1 MNRRSATLRLNA
13 LVGAWLLAAVV
24 AVLVH
29 RWVEFPVWLMVH
41 TVLLGAGSTAI
52 LIWSQHFADAV
63 LRSGSATVSRSLV
76 VRVAIFTLGA
86 VLVATGRVGQ
96 LPELLVA
103 GSVVL
108 VVVGVWHA
116 ISLGV
121 QVRASLPAGFAVL
134 VRFYVLAGAALVPGV
149 IAGAWLARSSD
160 AAIVDRLFVAH
171 VSFTVL
177 GWMGLT
183 VLGTLVLL
191 WPTVLS
197 TRASDDAVPRARRS
211 VWVLAGALALIG
223 AAVSVDAPAV
233 VAVAAVVW
241 LLGMSLVL
249 LPAARI
255 ALRIRATSFAAMSIA
270 AGTVW
275 FAGVVVALGVAA
287 LTAGQDWAA
296 LGDGIARLAVP
307 VTAGFLAQVLLGA
320 LAYLIPV
327 MAGRGPRSRAAAAVE
342 FDRAAVFRVCAT
354 NAGLAVFLLPL
365 PSLVSVGV
373 SVLVLA
379 VLASTLV
386 LAARGL
392 VAARRGRA
400 ASGEV
405 PTPLVPIGMPERPA
419 ERRPALSGQAAS
431 AASAIV
437 LVVALGIALD
447 PAAAGIGVSAVPS
460 ESAASTGQ
468 TTTVAVSVV
477 GMRFSPSVIEVPAGD
492 RLVIEF
498 TNDGSDV
505 HDLTLANG
513 ATTGRLAPGG
523 SAVIDAGVIGADIQA
538 WCSVAGHRQMGMVL
552 EIRVTGESTSDDS
565 ASAADGHSEH
575 DHGGGLDF
583 ATEEPADAPVDLDLS
598 RTLPAG
604 ADPWDAALA
613 PATGDPA
620 ESTVHRVRLTV
631 TESVR
636 EVAPG
641 VTQRLWSYNGQVPGP
656 VMRGRVGDVFEVTL
670 LNDGS
675 IGHSI
680 DFHAGALAPAGPM
693 RTILP
698 GEELVYRFTA
708 VRAGIWMYHCST
720 MPMSTHIANGLFGA
734 VIIDP
739 PDLEPAREYL
749 LVQNEFYLGPQG
761 GVVDSAKLAE
771 EDPDLV
777 VFNGYANQ
785 YRDRPLP
792 VEVGERVRVWV
803 LAAGPNRS
811 TSFHVVGGQFDS
823 VWAEGAWRLRD
834 GGTGGAQ
841 SLGLFAAQGGFVEL
855 SFPEPGDYPF
865 VNHQMV
871 DAERGAFGL
880 FRVSAR

>member
-1 MNRRSATLRLNA
+1 MNRRTATLLLNA
-13 LVGAWLLAAVV
+13 VVGGWLLAAVV
-24 AVLVH
+24 AVIVH

-41 TVLLGAGSTAI
+41 AVLLGAGSTAI

-76 VRVAIFTLGA
+76 VRVAIFTVGA

-96 LPELLVA
+96 ILEMLIA

-108 VVVGVWHA
+108 IVAGVWHS

-121 QVRASLPAGFAVL
+121 QVRTALPAGFAVL

-149 IAGAWLARSSD
+149 VAGAWLARSSD
-160 AAIVDRLFVAH
+160 ATIVDRLFVAH

-197 TRASDDAVPRARRS
+197 MRASGDAVRRARQA
-211 VWVLAGALALIG
+211 VWILAGALVLIG
-223 AAVSVDAPAV
+223 AAVIVDAPAA
-233 VAVAAVVW
+233 VAVAAAVW
-241 LLGMSLVL
+241 LLGMALVL
-249 LPAARI
+249 FPAARL
-255 ALRIRATSFAAMSIA
+255 ALRIRTASFAAMSLA

-275 FAGVVVALGVAA
+275 FAAVVVALGVAA

-307 VTAGFLAQVLLGA
+307 MTAGFLAQVLLGA

-327 MAGRGPRSRAAAAVE
+327 MAGRGPRSRAAAAAE

-354 NAGLAVFLLPL
+354 NAGLAVFQLPL

-379 VLASTLV
+379 VLASALV
-386 LAARGL
+386 LAVRGL
-392 VAARRGRA
+392 VAARRERA
-400 ASGEV
+400 VSGEV
-405 PTPLVPIGMPERPA
+405 PTPRVPIGMPERHPVRPPA
-419 ERRPALSGQAAS
+419 RSGQAAS

-447 PAAAGIGVSAVPS
+447 PAAAGIGVGAAAEEPT
-460 ESAASTGQ
+460 ASTGR
-468 TTTVAVSVV
+468 TTTATVTVV

-498 TNDGSDV
+498 TNDGGDV

-523 SAVIDAGVIGADIQA
+523 SAVLDAGTIGAAMQA

-552 EIRVTGESTSDDS
+552 EIRVTGESTSEAPGS
-565 ASAADGHSEH
+565 ASDGHSTH
-575 DHGGGLDF
+575 DHGGGLEF
-583 ATEEPADAPVDLDLS
+583 APDGRAGSPVDLDLS

-613 PATGDPA
+613 PAAGDPA

-739 PDLEPAREYL
+739 PDLAPAREYL
-749 LVQNEFYLGPQG
+749 LVQNEYYLGPQG
-761 GVVDSAKLAE
+761 GVVDSAKLAD

-803 LAAGPNRS
+803 LDAGPNRS
-811 TSFHVVGGQFDS
+811 TSFHVVGGQFDG

-871 DAERGAFGL
+871 DAERGALGL